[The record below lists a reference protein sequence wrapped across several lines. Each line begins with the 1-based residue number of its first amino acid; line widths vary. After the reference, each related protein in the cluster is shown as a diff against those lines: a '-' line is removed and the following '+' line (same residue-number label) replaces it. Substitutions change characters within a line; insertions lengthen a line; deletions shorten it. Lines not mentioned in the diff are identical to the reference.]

1 MFTPLAEYIKSLEA
15 INDSGTKDAKIK
27 DLLDYYNRYT
37 VEPGPGV
44 CYGVIYARYSS
55 HSQRDES
62 IEGQVREDLEWAAR
76 NNVIVLGVYIDRAL
90 TGREADKR
98 DSFQAMIADAAKR
111 RFQFVICW
119 KVDRFARNR
128 YDAATYKARLKKYNI
143 RVVYARENIPDGPEG
158 ILLESILEGQA
169 EYYSASLSENV
180 RRGHYDNAL
189 ECKSNG
195 GGLSL
200 GYCIGEDKRF
210 KIDPEGAA
218 IVRKIFELYANGQTY
233 KQIEDYLN
241 SHGYKTSRGKPFNK
255 CSFQKI
261 LRNKRY
267 IGIYQYKDII
277 VEGGMPVIIGKE
289 LFEAVQHRLDK
300 NAKARG
306 HKRGKVDYLLT
317 TKIFCGLCGRPMIGE
332 SGTSQTGAK
341 YHYYAC
347 TGRKRHKDCGKTP
360 VHKDWI
366 EDLVVHETIRLIL
379 RDDIIQEIA
388 DHLMAYQAKEQ
399 DTTALRALQAKLADV
414 EKSIKNLL
422 AAIEQGIFTASTKER
437 MEELEQE
444 RIQIKAGIA
453 EESMAHPLLSRNQ
466 IVFFLQ
472 SFRDGEEND
481 PAYRKK
487 LIDALVNAVYVFE
500 HKIVITYNHSGPH
513 NTSTLD
519 EINLATDG
527 LEGIIAD
534 GCEPEGFGS
543 TLLTPT
549 IARPSEQTGLFI
561 ITGGFGVVIRV
572 R

>member
-15 INDSGTKDAKIK
+15 INNSGTKDAKIK
-27 DLLDYYNRYT
+27 ELLDYYNRYT
-37 VEPGPGV
+37 IEPGPGV
-44 CYGVIYARYSS
+44 LYGVIYARYSS

-62 IEGQVREDLEWAAR
+62 IEGQVREDLEWATR

-98 DSFQAMIADAAKR
+98 DSFQAMIRDAAKR
-111 RFQFVICW
+111 HFQYVICW

-158 ILLESILEGQA
+158 ILLESLLEGQA

-180 RRGHYDNAL
+180 RRGHHDNAL

-195 GGLSL
+195 GSLPL
-200 GYCIGEDKRF
+200 GYRLGEDKRF
-210 KIDPEGAA
+210 KIHPDEAV

-233 KQIEDYLN
+233 KQIQDYLN
-241 SHGYKTSRGKPFNK
+241 SHGYKTSQGKLFNK
-255 CSFQKI
+255 SSFPRI
-261 LRNKRY
+261 LQNKRY
-267 IGIYQYKDII
+267 IGIYQYQDII
-277 VEGGMPVIIGKE
+277 KEGGMPAIIDKE
-289 LFEAVQHRLDK
+289 LFNAVQNKLDK

-332 SGTSQTGAK
+332 SGTSQTGEK

-347 TGRKRHKDCGKTP
+347 TGRKRHKDCGKTA

-379 RDDIIQEIA
+379 RDDVIQEIA
-388 DHLMAYQAKEQ
+388 DNLMEYQTKEQ
-399 DTTALRALQAKLADV
+399 DTTALRALQAQLANV

-422 AAIEQGIFTASTKER
+422 AAIEQGIFTASTKDR
-437 MEELEQE
+437 MEELEDE
-444 RIQIKAGIA
+444 RTRIKAGIA
-453 EESMAHPLLSRNQ
+453 EENISHPLLSRQQ
-466 IVFFLQ
+466 IVFYLSQ
-472 SFRDGEEND
+472 YRDGNETN

-500 HKIVITYNHSGPH
+500 HKIVITYNHSGPN
-513 NTSTLD
+513 NTSTLE
-519 EINLATDG
+519 EINLATEG
-527 LEGIIAD
+527 LDGIIAE
-534 GCEPEGFGS
+534 GCESEKFGS
-543 TLLTPT
+543 ALATPT
-549 IARPSEQTGLFI
+549 KGKRPSTSVGGLFS
-561 ITGGFGVVIRV
+561 FYVYHNFV
-572 R
+572 